1 MKIIKKIFVF
11 SIIIF
16 LSFANAGFTA
26 SEIHENKE
34 LRRPPAFQLDGMKYR
49 EGEIIVKFKNDVKP
63 FRTIKVPQN
72 IAVKEALETYLQRF
86 DVEYAE
92 PDYIASAF
100 FVPNDPY
107 LHLQWN
113 FDNYAGSG
121 INAKAAWDI
130 STGTNV
136 VVAVVD
142 TGIAYEDYVDGAKS
156 YYKAPDLASTCIV
169 PGFDFINNDSH
180 PNDDNSHGTHVAGTV
195 AQSTNNSIGVAG
207 IAHGACLMPVKV
219 LDSNGNGAYSAVA
232 SGIRFAADNGAKVIN
247 LSLGGSASSQTLVN
261 AIQYAYSKGVTIVA
275 AAGNDGASAI
285 SYPAAYNDYVIAVGA
300 TRYDTQKA
308 PYSNYG
314 AGLDVMA
321 PGGDTT
327 VDQNGDGYVDGILQN
342 TFNPNTKNR
351 KDFGYWFFQG
361 TSMATPHVAGV
372 AALVISKGSAVTP
385 VDVRN
390 AIETT
395 ARDLGAQ
402 GWDSTY
408 GWGLVDANA
417 AVQYSPIPLDLA
429 PNVSITNPLNNARV
443 SGSILITAQASD
455 DNSTPQV
462 EFYLDQTLI
471 ETDMAT
477 PYEALLDTVAIS
489 EGNHTITAK
498 AIDSINQSL
507 SATISVLVDNVN
519 DIPVASAGSDISAYT
534 GDSVAFN
541 GSASYDPDGTI
552 ASYTWDFGDFT
563 QGVGANATHAYS
575 QAGTYTATLTVTDD
589 RGGVSSDSAI
599 ITINDKPLIIKA
611 FSDSFEISQW
621 NGLWTGDKK
630 WKRSSRRASDGLFS
644 AEVKGRAADS
654 VLRSIPIS
662 LQGKTNSTITF
673 SWFISSTLDFGEY
686 VAFDV
691 SSDNGVTWTEKAKL
705 RGDQDPEN
713 SWRNVSV
720 SLSGIS
726 NLQIRFRGLMSIDNE
741 IANVDNVIVNAL

>member
-1 MKIIKKIFVF
+1 MKNIKKLFVF

-16 LSFANAGFTA
+16 LSFVNSGFTA

-34 LRRPPAFQLDGMKYR
+34 LRRPPAFQLDGIKYR

-63 FRTIKVPQN
+63 FRTIKLPQN
-72 IAVKEALETYLQRF
+72 IEVREALQAYLQRL

-107 LHLQWN
+107 LNFQWHL
-113 FDNYAGSG
+113 DNYTGSG
-121 INAKAAWDI
+121 INAKLAWDI

-142 TGIAYEDYVDGAKS
+142 TGVAYEDYFDGLKS
-156 YYKAPDLASTCIV
+156 YYKAPDLASTCFV
-169 PGFDFINNDSH
+169 AGYDFINNDSH
-180 PNDDNSHGTHVAGTV
+180 PNDDNSHGTHVSGTI
-195 AQSTNNSIGVAG
+195 AQSTNNGIGVAG
-207 IAHGACLMPVKV
+207 VAHGACLMPVKV
-219 LDSNGNGAYSAVA
+219 LDSNGSGAYSAVA

-247 LSLGGSASSQTLVN
+247 LSLGGSASSQTLLD

-275 AAGNDGASAI
+275 AAGNDGTSTI

-321 PGGDTT
+321 PGGDTS
-327 VDQNGDGYVDGILQN
+327 VDQNGDGYVDGVLQN

-385 VDVRN
+385 VDVRK

-395 ARDLGAQ
+395 ARDLGVQ

-408 GWGLVDANA
+408 GWGLVDAKA
-417 AVQYSPIPLDLA
+417 ALQYSPVPPDLA
-429 PNVSITNPLNNARV
+429 PSISITNPLNNARV
-443 SGSILITAQASD
+443 LGSVVITAQASD
-455 DNSTPQV
+455 DNSTPFV

-471 ETDMAT
+471 GTDTVA
-477 PYEALLDTVAIS
+477 PYEALWDSTLTS

-498 AIDSINQSL
+498 AVDSINQSS
-507 SATISVLVDNVN
+507 SAVISVLVDNVN
-519 DIPVASAGSDISAYT
+519 DLPSASAGPDISAYT
-534 GDSVAFN
+534 GDSLTFN
-541 GSASYDPDGTI
+541 GSGSFDPDGTI
-552 ASYTWDFGDFT
+552 VSYAWDFGDLT
-563 QGVGANATHAYS
+563 QGAGAIISHAYS
-575 QAGTYTATLTVTDD
+575 LAGIYTATLTVTDD
-589 RGGVSSDSAI
+589 RGAISSDTAI
-599 ITINDKPLIIKA
+599 ITVTDKPQIIKV

-621 NGLWTGDKK
+621 NGLWTSDSR

-644 AEVKGRAADS
+644 AEVNGRATDA
-654 VLRSIPIS
+654 VLRSIPIG
-662 LQGKTNSTITF
+662 LQGKTNATITF
-673 SWFISSTLDFGEY
+673 SWYISSTLDFGEY

-713 SWRNVSV
+713 SWRNASI
-720 SLSGIS
+720 SLSDIS
-726 NLQIRFRGLMSIDNE
+726 NLQIRFRGLMSLNNE
-741 IANVDNVIVNAL
+741 IANVDNIAVNAQ